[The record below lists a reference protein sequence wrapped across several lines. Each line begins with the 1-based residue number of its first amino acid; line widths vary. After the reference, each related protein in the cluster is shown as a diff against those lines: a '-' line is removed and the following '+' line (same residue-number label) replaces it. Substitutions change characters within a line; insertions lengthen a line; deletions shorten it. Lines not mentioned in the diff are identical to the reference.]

1 MLQLPYQQTITTTS
15 AHLAQTMTLLSLSAA
30 ELHEKIESEL
40 ASNPALELVEE
51 RRCPMCKRLLPATGS
66 CPVCSQP
73 KDYSSDEPIVFISPR
88 EDFYTGSGGSSEQV
102 PEDYYTSESVDLA
115 TYVLRQVAADLPVE
129 DRLITAYI
137 LNHLDEDGFLT
148 TTAIEVARFHHRLP
162 SEITA
167 IIERLKRC
175 DPIGVCSKDPQE
187 AMLAQIDA
195 LAETMIVPKFT
206 REVIQNYLSKLSH
219 QNFSDI
225 AKQLGTSNAQIRT
238 ISSFITENLNPF
250 PGRAHWGDVRNPSPT
265 APNVFH
271 QPDVLIYYLND
282 NPKNPL
288 VVEIILPIRGTL
300 QVNPLFKSSMKE
312 MDESKTDAWRNDIE
326 KASLLIKCIQQRS
339 NALRLLLEK
348 LIVYQKDYITSGD
361 KAMKPLTRAQLAK
374 ELEVH
379 ESTISRAVSAKTIQ
393 LPNKR
398 IVPMAIFF
406 DRSLAYR
413 AEIKAIIDSEDTPY
427 SDSEIQDMLAEQGIH
442 IARRTVA
449 KYRSMEGILPAHLRL
464 KHSQSKG

>member
-1 MLQLPYQQTITTTS
+1 MLQLPYHQTTITTS
-15 AHLAQTMTLLSLSAA
+15 AHLAQTMTLLSLSAG
-30 ELHEKIESEL
+30 ELYEKIESEL

-51 RRCPMCKRLLPATGS
+51 RRCPMCKRLLQATGS

-88 EDFYTGSGGSSEQV
+88 EDFYTGSGSSSEQV
-102 PEDYYTSESVDLA
+102 PEDFYASESVDLA
-115 TYVLRQVAADLPVE
+115 TYVLKQIAGDLAVG

-148 TTAIEVARFHHRLP
+148 TTAMEVARYHHRPL
-162 SEITA
+162 SEVTD

-187 AMLAQIDA
+187 AMLVQIDV
-195 LAETMIVPKFT
+195 LEETETVPRFT
-206 REVIQNYLSKLSH
+206 REVIEKYLSKLSH

-225 AKQLGTSNAQIRT
+225 GKQLGTTSAQIRT

-250 PGRAHWGDVRNPSPT
+250 PARAHWGDVRNPSPN
-265 APNVFH
+265 APDVFH
-271 QPDVLIYYLND
+271 QPDVLIYYLNE

-312 MDESKTDAWRNDIE
+312 MDESKADEWKNDIE

-348 LIVYQKDYITSGD
+348 LMVYQKDYIIAGD

-374 ELEVH
+374 ELDVH

-413 AEIKAIIDSEDTPY
+413 AEIKAIIDSESTPF
-427 SDSEIQDMLAEQGIH
+427 SDSEIQEILADQGIK